1 LPDTISFGET
11 IIIQG
16 LNYEKLLFTINEIE
30 ISPTEGD
37 EETIDISI
45 SSTKEQIGQGY
56 IKLTVGYLHLDDEGQ
71 IGDGLEDSIEYE
83 YSEIIDVLCDFIK
96 EQNAILN
103 QEKDIFDIIESI
115 VNSYR

>member
-1 LPDTISFGET
+1 MPDTISFGET

-16 LNYEKLLFTINEIE
+16 LNYEKLLFTINKIE

-83 YSEIIDVLCDFIK
+83 YSE
-96 EQNAILN
+96 
-103 QEKDIFDIIESI
+103 
-115 VNSYR
+115 

>member
-1 LPDTISFGET
+1 MLNPD
-11 IIIQG
+11 IIQG
-16 LNYEKLLFTINEIE
+16 INYEKLIFTINEIE

-56 IKLTVGYLHLDDEGQ
+56 IKLTVGYIHFDDEGQ
-71 IGDGLEDSIEYE
+71 VGDGLEDSIEYE

-96 EQNAILN
+96 EQNKMFNSDKEIIN
-103 QEKDIFDIIESI
+103 RIESI
-115 VNSYR
+115 MSSYE